1 MKAEVKKRLT
11 WIRLY
16 EEYQDAGFVCR
27 KCCISRPTLR
37 KWWNRYNWERP
48 HSSLGGKTPMDK
60 YFPLSA
66 KTPFSDE
73 AYESYDENNEP
84 LQNQNYRLELKLRKL
99 K

>member
-1 MKAEVKKRLT
+1 
-11 WIRLY
+11 
-16 EEYQDAGFVCR
+16 
-27 KCCISRPTLR
+27 
-37 KWWNRYNWERP
+37 
-48 HSSLGGKTPMDK
+48 MDK